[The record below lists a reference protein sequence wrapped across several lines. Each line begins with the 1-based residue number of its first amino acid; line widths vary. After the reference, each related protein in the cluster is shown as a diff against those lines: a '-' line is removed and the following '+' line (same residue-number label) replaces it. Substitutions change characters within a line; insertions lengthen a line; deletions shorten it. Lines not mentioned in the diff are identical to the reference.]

1 MVRCSMNKYEIVR
14 VESDNSSEA
23 IGTPKKAF
31 FWINPDQAMAVCN
44 LLNSHVCRDHVDCKH
59 FYEVRPYPGND

>member
-14 VESDNSSEA
+14 VEADNSSEI

-31 FWINPDQAMAVCN
+31 FWISPDQAMAVCN
-44 LLNSHVCRDHVDCKH
+44 LLNSHVCRDHADCKH
-59 FYEVRPYPGND
+59 YYEVRPWPGND